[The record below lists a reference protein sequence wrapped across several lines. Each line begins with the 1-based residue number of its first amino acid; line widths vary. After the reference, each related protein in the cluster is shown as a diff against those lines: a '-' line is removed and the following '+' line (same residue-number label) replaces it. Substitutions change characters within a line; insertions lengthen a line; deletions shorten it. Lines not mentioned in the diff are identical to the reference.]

1 MQRVD
6 RWVGLA
12 LAALGAVVLWT
23 AREFPNVPGQKV
35 GAAFLPM
42 LAGAGLVVC
51 ALLLVLRSFRARP
64 GPAGEAPAP
73 LSAGARLAPLVVV
86 GCIGAYVLLAESLGF
101 LIVAPVLLFVLFLA
115 FGRGAAGALAW
126 ALAGS
131 AVVHLAFYKM
141 LRVPL
146 PWGVIPPFY

>member
-12 LAALGAVVLWT
+12 LAGLGAVVLWT
-23 AREFPNVPGQKV
+23 AREFPDVPGQRL

-42 LAGAGLVVC
+42 LVGAGLVVC
-51 ALLLVLRSFRARP
+51 ALLLVLRSLRAR
-64 GPAGEAPAP
+64 AGQGDAPPSP
-73 LSAGARLAPLVVV
+73 LSAGARLAPLAVV
-86 GCIGAYVLLAESLGF
+86 GCIAAYVLLAEQLGF

-115 FGRGAAGALAW
+115 FGRGVVGALAW
-126 ALAGS
+126 SLAG
-131 AVVHLAFYKM
+131 AVVVHVMFYKM

>member
-12 LAALGAVVLWT
+12 LAGLGGVVLWT
-23 AREFPNVPGQKV
+23 ARDFPDVPGQKL

-42 LAGAGLVVC
+42 LVGAGLVVC
-51 ALLLVLRSFRARP
+51 ALLLVLRSFRAR
-64 GPAGEAPAP
+64 AGQGDAPPAP
-73 LSAGARLAPLVVV
+73 LSAGARLAPLAVV
-86 GCIGAYVLLAESLGF
+86 GCIAAYVLLAERLGF
-101 LIVAPVLLFVLFLA
+101 LLVAPALLFVLFLA
-115 FGRGAAGALAW
+115 FGRSVVGALAW
-126 ALAGS
+126 SLAG
-131 AVVHLAFYKM
+131 AVVVHVVFYKM